1 MSGDDRVGRV
11 LEVTDLWFRSALP
24 LAAIG
29 DGLDLAHREHDSE
42 TVWEW
47 VIGDVAGV
55 RIDVTRDHRAPPHD
69 TDVRVFRV
77 DRGELSPEQRAAI
90 VRRLFA
96 LGIDRVAHGRWR
108 YLRGTDFEKICLGV
122 DERDGPVPG

>member
-29 DGLDLAHREHDSE
+29 DGLGLADREDDSE
-42 TVWEW
+42 NVWEW

-55 RIDVTRDHRAPPHD
+55 RIDVTRDHRAPPAD

-77 DRGELSPEQRAAI
+77 DRGELSAELRAAI
-90 VRRLFA
+90 VSRLFT

-108 YLRGTDFEKICLGV
+108 YLRGSEFEKICLGV
-122 DERDGPVPG
+122 DELGAPR